1 MTRAMRALAT
11 KPRSHDGVLQ
21 DCGTVTR
28 SDAGRLAVRTSSGV
42 MEAERAVSC
51 LVEPILG
58 DQVLLACIDGGACF
72 VLAILRRED
81 ASSPTCLSVD
91 GGLTIA
97 VPRGKLELS
106 SRDGVT
112 LSSPREVSLLASE
125 LVLTAARASTTLGEL
140 SHVGARILAQV
151 DSVKVVGEVLE
162 AVVDRAVSR
171 VKRAFRFID
180 EADTVRAGS
189 VDYRARGMAS
199 LQGEHATVTAEK
211 LVKIDGAQIHV
222 G

>member
-1 MTRAMRALAT
+1 MMMSAWR
-11 KPRSHDGVLQ
+11 RSF
-21 DCGTVTR
+21 
-28 SDAGRLAVRTSSGV
+28 TSS
-42 MEAERAVSC
+42 EE
-51 LVEPILG
+51 L
-58 DQVLLACIDGGACF
+58 VLL
-72 VLAILRRED
+72 
-81 ASSPTCLSVD
+81 PPN
-91 GGLTIA
+91 IA
-97 VPRGKLELS
+97 FNVIR
-106 SRDGVT
+106 
-112 LSSPREVSLLASE
+112 ASE